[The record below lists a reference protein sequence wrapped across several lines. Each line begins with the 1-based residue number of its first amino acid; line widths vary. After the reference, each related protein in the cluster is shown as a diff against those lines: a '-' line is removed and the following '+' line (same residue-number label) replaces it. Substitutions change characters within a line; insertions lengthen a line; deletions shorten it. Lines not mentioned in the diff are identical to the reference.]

1 MCVGCNSS
9 CSWDQQVYNF
19 MDYSKQS
26 NRVSIGCIRVQT
38 NFKIA
43 VEMEILRE
51 MNAIH
56 DTNSLPVIIT
66 LYLETNVLIVIAV
79 TSPFHSIHTNWMIS
93 KIIQNFNSEFSII
106 LYKRDIVFSKVMF
119 RATCVLNVVPPQINI
134 HLADYPVP

>member
-66 LYLETNVLIVIAV
+66 LYLVLKRL
-79 TSPFHSIHTNWMIS
+79 PLLR
-93 KIIQNFNSEFSII
+93 I
-106 LYKRDIVFSKVMF
+106 LYIWSF
-119 RATCVLNVVPPQINI
+119 
-134 HLADYPVP
+134 